1 MPPSAMTTPPYLR
14 RVSPAASCFGCAG
27 GEAPTLDD
35 NDVAP
40 LLDVETGG
48 GDRRGRPS
56 AEEMRTGKQPRRE
69 PTTTDAEM
77 MHEWNRAGVMAIKC
91 VVRGVL
97 TVFWLYMVDLVR
109 RLFSTHILGALIAYV
124 VAMFVSFTFG
134 R

>member
-1 MPPSAMTTPPYLR
+1 MTTPPYLR

-91 VVRGVL
+91 VVRKTRCLGDL
-97 TVFWLYMVDLVR
+97 LNSSAGPKLAFGCASMPVDL
-109 RLFSTHILGALIAYV
+109 IL
-124 VAMFVSFTFG
+124 
-134 R
+134 

>member
-1 MPPSAMTTPPYLR
+1 MTTPPYLR

-91 VVRGVL
+91 VVRVQ
-97 TVFWLYMVDLVR
+97 TVCAAFGWNIWDLCHAYKTERVI
-109 RLFSTHILGALIAYV
+109 STN
-124 VAMFVSFTFG
+124 
-134 R
+134 

>member
-48 GDRRGRPS
+48 GDRRGRPA
-56 AEEMRTGKQPRRE
+56 AEEMMTGKQPRRE

-91 VVRGVL
+91 VVRVSVL
-97 TVFWLYMVDLVR
+97 IDRSIEPAVDPKFNPNFYA
-109 RLFSTHILGALIAYV
+109 LFIRKYSNA
-124 VAMFVSFTFG
+124 
-134 R
+134 